1 MSSEVLS
8 EKVIAIFRKVFPNE
22 RDIGME
28 TTVDDIGN
36 WDSLNHILLISELE
50 KHMDTKF
57 DLFEIIELRD
67 VKGIVAYISSKTDK

>member
-1 MSSEVLS
+1 MYSEVLS
-8 EKVIAIFRKVFPNE
+8 EKVIEVFRKVFPNE
-22 RDIGME
+22 KNIGLE

-36 WDSLNHILLISELE
+36 WDSLNHILLIVELE
-50 KHMDTKF
+50 KQMDIKF

>member
-1 MSSEVLS
+1 MYSEVLS
-8 EKVIAIFRKVFPNE
+8 EKVIGVFRKVFPNE
-22 RDIGME
+22 RDIGLE

-36 WDSLNHILLISELE
+36 WDSLNHILLIVELE
-50 KHMDTKF
+50 KQMDIKF